1 METESK
7 NFRVL
12 RAIDIGAF
20 LALLLF
26 VAFFI
31 KTIIAVVDAF
41 QSEAYTNAV
50 AGDRKSVV

>member
-1 METESK
+1 METKSK
-7 NFRVL
+7 NFQVL

-20 LALLLF
+20 VALLLF

-41 QSEAYTNAV
+41 QSEAYANAV
-50 AGDRKSVV
+50 AGLSSM